1 MCSEKLTD
9 CQRIELRIEAL
20 LELAVRDGLSE
31 ESRRAIA
38 RRLDKLMAQW
48 RTMLGDA

>member
-1 MCSEKLTD
+1 MCSEKLTA
-9 CQRIELRIEAL
+9 CQRIELRIE
-20 LELAVRDGLSE
+20 
-31 ESRRAIA
+31 AIA